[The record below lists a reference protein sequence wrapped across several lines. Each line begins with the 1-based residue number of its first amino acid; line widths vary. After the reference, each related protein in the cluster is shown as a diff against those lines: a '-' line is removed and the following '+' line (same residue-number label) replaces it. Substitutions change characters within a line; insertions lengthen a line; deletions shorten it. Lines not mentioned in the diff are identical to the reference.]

1 MTLYEIY
8 VTLNDAFMTLD
19 DTNDTTDI
27 SQVQWRPDHRPAGE
41 VDPAAG
47 HDGLCA
53 QVYRQVMSSHYDISY
68 SYDLCLWVS

>member
-1 MTLYEIY
+1 MT
-8 VTLNDAFMTLD
+8 N
-19 DTNDTTDI
+19 DTNDTHDI

-53 QVYRQVMSSHYDISY
+53 QVYRQVMSSHYDI
-68 SYDLCLWVS
+68 WH